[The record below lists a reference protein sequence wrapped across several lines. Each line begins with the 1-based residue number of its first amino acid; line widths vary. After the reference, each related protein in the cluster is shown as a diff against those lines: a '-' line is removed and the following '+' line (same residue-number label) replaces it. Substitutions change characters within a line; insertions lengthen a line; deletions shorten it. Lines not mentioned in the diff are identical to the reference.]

1 MSKQQ
6 HTLSDE
12 ERIRRCPKHLMQ
24 KNVLP
29 CDEDIW
35 KRIKTEYRPYNVFVN
50 IPYVPDYHQLQA
62 TLLATLI
69 QAGLVPI
76 LASLRSEGQPIR
88 LCKICELMQISKYC
102 VSDFSIAELHNM
114 PFELGFFLGLGRQG
128 HSMILIDK
136 KYKDMKGARIRK
148 FDAQM
153 SNLKGVEIIVHEEN
167 PQVLA
172 RELLKR
178 MRRDV
183 PEASVPGKL
192 GPFLTRIQKFSTK
205 VLAALKNNTLDEF
218 VEGVAVTRRR
228 AEVAPKKR

>member
-12 ERIRRCPKHLMQ
+12 ERVRRCPKHLMQ

-29 CDEDIW
+29 CDADIW
-35 KRIKTEYRPYNVFVN
+35 KRIKTEHRPYNIFVN
-50 IPYVPDYHQLQA
+50 IPYIPDYHQLQA
-62 TLLATLI
+62 TLVATLI

-88 LCKICELMQISKYC
+88 LCKICELMQSSKYC
-102 VSDFSIAELHNM
+102 VSDLSITELHNI
-114 PFELGFFLGLGRQG
+114 PFELGFFLGIGRQG

-136 KYKDMKGARIRK
+136 KYKEIKGTRIRK
-148 FDAQM
+148 FDAQL
-153 SNLKGVEIIVHEEN
+153 SNLKGIEIIVHDAN
-167 PQVLA
+167 PKVLA

-183 PEASVPGKL
+183 PEATVPQKL
-192 GPFLTRIQKFSTK
+192 GPLLTKIEKFSAR
-205 VLAALKNNTLDEF
+205 VLTALMNNTLDEF
-218 VEGVAVTRRR
+218 VEAVAVTHRR
-228 AEVAPKKR
+228 AEVARKKR